1 MLSPTQIN
9 QIADKINSKVDLP
22 LLGENQEKQL
32 FMTVINQIAN
42 LLSTTMPKQYQAM
55 LNDPKQGIE
64 TNEANKIGNEL
75 MQQITSKV
83 NMGMLGSVG
92 KSIATSFVETIVAGL
107 QKGGKI

>member
-9 QIADKINSKVDLP
+9 QIADKINAKIDLP

-32 FMTVINQIAN
+32 FMTIIGQIAN
-42 LLSTTMPKQYQAM
+42 LFSTTVPKQYQAM
-55 LNDPKQGIE
+55 LNDPNQGIE
-64 TNEANKIGNEL
+64 ANEANKIGNDL

-92 KSIATSFVETIVAGL
+92 KNIASSFVETIVTGL